1 MAVTLAQPRG
11 PSPSTLMEKLLIE
24 GGVPL
29 SGTIVP
35 AGNKNAALPLL
46 ACSLL
51 TDEEVVLHNVPRIRD
66 VEAML
71 EMLADLGVRTEWRNE
86 NTVSLQ
92 ADQVRN
98 THVSAALA
106 ERIRAS
112 FLAAGPLL
120 GRFGEAHMPPPGGDV
135 IGRRRLDPHLDAFR
149 ALGATVEHDA
159 SEIRILASDGGLRA
173 CDFLMDE
180 PSVMGT
186 ENALMAAA
194 LTDGTTVIRNAA
206 SEPHVQD
213 VARMLNKMGAAI
225 EGIGSNVMQVH
236 GMGKLGGCEH
246 HVTPDHIEIGSF
258 MALAG
263 VTGGELRIE
272 GCVPDDMRMIRIVF
286 ERLGLRSELDGDDVL
301 IPGGQKLVV
310 ARDAGDYQSKVEDGP
325 WPAFPADLTSI
336 AVALATQSE
345 GSVLIFEKMFEN
357 RLFFVDEL
365 ITMGAEITICD
376 PHRAIVIGHRR
387 LRGQRLSSPDIR
399 AGMAKLI
406 AALCAEGT
414 SEIHNVQ
421 QIDRGYERIDERLRA
436 LGARIERVGA

>member
-1 MAVTLAQPRG
+1 
-11 PSPSTLMEKLLIE
+11 MEKLLIE

-51 TDEEVVLHNVPRIRD
+51 TEEQVVLHNVPRIRD

-71 EMLADLGVRTEWRNE
+71 ELLADLGVKVDWRAE

-92 ADQVRN
+92 ADDVRG
-98 THVSAALA
+98 TKVSAALA

-120 GRFGEAHMPPPGGDV
+120 GRFGSALMPPPGGDV

-149 ALGATVEHDA
+149 ALGATVEHGRD
-159 SEIRILASDGGLRA
+159 IRITTNGGLTA
-173 CDFLMDE
+173 NDFLMDE

-194 LTDGTTVIRNAA
+194 LIPGSTVIRNAA

-225 EGIGSNVMQVH
+225 EGIGSNVMYVH
-236 GMGKLGGCEH
+236 GVSTLGGCEH
-246 HVTPDHIEIGSF
+246 SVTPDHIEIGSF

-272 GCVPDDMRMIRIVF
+272 GCIPDDMRMIRLVF
-286 ERLGLRSELDGDDVL
+286 QRLGLRSELDGDDIIV
-301 IPGGQKLVV
+301 PGGQELVV
-310 ARDAGDYQSKVEDGP
+310 ERDAGDYQSKVEDGP

-336 AVALATQSE
+336 AVALATQSR

-365 ITMGAEITICD
+365 IAMGAEITICD
-376 PHRAIVIGHRR
+376 PHRAIIIGPRP
-387 LRGQRLSSPDIR
+387 LRGERLSSPDIR

>member
-1 MAVTLAQPRG
+1 
-11 PSPSTLMEKLLIE
+11 MEKLVIE

-46 ACSLL
+46 AASLL
-51 TDEEVVLHNVPRIRD
+51 TDERVVIANVPRIRD
-66 VEAML
+66 TEAML
-71 EMLADLGVRTEWRNE
+71 ALLADLGVTVEWTED

-92 ADQVRN
+92 ADAIAN
-98 THVSAALA
+98 TDVDPDLA

-112 FLAAGPLL
+112 FLVAGPLL
-120 GRFGEAHMPPPGGDV
+120 ARFGSASMPPPGGDV

-149 ALGATVEHDA
+149 ALGANVEHGPHIKLSA
-159 SEIRILASDGGLRA
+159 PNGGLRST
-173 CDFLMDE
+173 DFFMDE

-194 LTDGTTVIRNAA
+194 LTPGSSVIRNAA

-213 VARMLNKMGAAI
+213 LARMLNKMGAAI
-225 EGIGSNVMQVH
+225 EGIGSNVMYVH
-236 GMGKLGGCEH
+236 GMGRLGGCEH
-246 HVTPDHIEIGSF
+246 AVSPDHIEIASF

-263 VTGGELRIE
+263 VTGGELRIRD
-272 GCVPDDMRMIRIVF
+272 CVPQDMRMICLVF
-286 ERLGLRSELDGDDVL
+286 ERLGLHSTWDGSDILV
-301 IPGGQKLVV
+301 PGGQKLVV

-357 RLFFVDEL
+357 RLFFVDKL
-365 ITMGAEITICD
+365 ISMGAEITICD
-376 PHRAIVIGHRR
+376 PHRAIVIGPRR
-387 LRGQRLSSPDIR
+387 LHGARLSSPDIR
-399 AGMAKLI
+399 AGMAILI
-406 AALCAEGT
+406 AALCADGQ
-414 SEIHNVQ
+414 SEIHNVRE
-421 QIDRGYERIDERLRA
+421 IDRGYERIDERLRD
-436 LGARIERVGA
+436 LGARIERVEI

>member
-1 MAVTLAQPRG
+1 
-11 PSPSTLMEKLLIE
+11 MEKLLIE

-71 EMLADLGVRTEWRNE
+71 ELLADLGVRIEWRGE
-86 NTVSLQ
+86 NTVSLH
-92 ADQVRN
+92 ADEVRG
-98 THVSAALA
+98 TGVSPQIA

-120 GRFGEAHMPPPGGDV
+120 ARFGSAVMPPPGGDV

-149 ALGATVEHDA
+149 ALGATVEHGQD
-159 SEIRILASDGGLRA
+159 IRIVAGDAGLQP
-173 CDFLMDE
+173 CDFFMDE

-186 ENALMAAA
+186 ENALMASA
-194 LTDGTTVIRNAA
+194 LLNGTTVIRNAA

-213 VARMLNKMGAAI
+213 LARMLNKMGAAI

-236 GMGKLGGCEH
+236 GIGKLGGCEH
-246 HVTPDHIEIGSF
+246 TVGPDHIEIASF

-272 GCVPDDMRMIRIVF
+272 GCVPDDMRMIRLVF
-286 ERLGLRSELDGDDVL
+286 GRLGLHSELDGDDCVV
-301 IPGGQKLVV
+301 PGGQKLVV
-310 ARDAGDYQSKVEDGP
+310 SRDAGDYQVKVEDGP

-357 RLFFVDEL
+357 RLFFVDKL
-365 ITMGAEITICD
+365 ISMGAEITICD
-376 PHRAIVIGHRR
+376 PHRAIVIGPRR

-399 AGMAKLI
+399 AGMAMLI
-406 AALCAEGT
+406 AAVCAHGT
-414 SEIHNVQ
+414 SEIHNVRD
-421 QIDRGYERIDERLRA
+421 IDRGYERIDERLRA
-436 LGARIERVGA
+436 LGAQIERVAA

>member
-1 MAVTLAQPRG
+1 
-11 PSPSTLMEKLLIE
+11 MEKLLIE

-51 TDEEVVLHNVPRIRD
+51 TDEQVVLHNVPRIRD

-92 ADQVRN
+92 ADQVRG
-98 THVSAALA
+98 TRVSATLA

-159 SEIRILASDGGLRA
+159 SEIRILASDGGLQA

>member
-11 PSPSTLMEKLLIE
+11 HPPLHAPMEKLVIE

-29 SGTIVP
+29 SGTILP

-51 TDEEVVLHNVPRIRD
+51 TDEEVVVHNVPRIRD

-71 EMLADLGVRTEWRNE
+71 ALLADIGVKTSWPDD

-92 ADQVRN
+92 ADEVRGTEVN
-98 THVSAALA
+98 AALA
-106 ERIRAS
+106 ERIYA
-112 FLAAGPLL
+112 
-120 GRFGEAHMPPPGGDV
+120 D
-135 IGRRRLDPHLDAFR
+135 
-149 ALGATVEHDA
+149 
-159 SEIRILASDGGLRA
+159 DGGLRP

-180 PSVMGT
+180 PSVMAT

-194 LTDGTTVIRNAA
+194 AIDGTTVIRNAA

-213 VARMLNKMGAAI
+213 LARMLNKMGAAI

-236 GMGKLGGCEH
+236 GMGKLGRCEH
-246 HVTPDHIEIGSF
+246 TVNPDHIEIASF

-272 GCVPDDMRMIRIVF
+272 GCIPDDMRMIRLVF
-286 ERLGLRSELDGDDVL
+286 ARLGLRSEFDGDDCVV
-301 IPGGQKLVV
+301 PGGQNLVV
-310 ARDAGDYQSKVEDGP
+310 RRDAGDYQSKVEDGP

-376 PHRAIVIGHRR
+376 PHREIVIGPRR

-421 QIDRGYERIDERLRA
+421 QIDRGYERIDERLRE
-436 LGARIERVGA
+436 LGARIERVAA

>member
-1 MAVTLAQPRG
+1 
-11 PSPSTLMEKLLIE
+11 MEKLLIE

-46 ACSLL
+46 AASLL

-71 EMLADLGVRTEWRNE
+71 DLLAELGVVVEWRAE

-92 ADQVRN
+92 AENVRG
-98 THVSAALA
+98 TDVDSSLA

-120 GRFGEAHMPPPGGDV
+120 ARYGSAVMPPPGGDV

-149 ALGATVEHDA
+149 ALGATVEHDRD
-159 SEIRILASDGGLRA
+159 IRISAPDGGLQA

-225 EGIGSNVMQVH
+225 EGIGSNVMSVH
-236 GMGKLGGCEH
+236 GVTKLGGCEH
-246 HVTPDHIEIGSF
+246 TVTPDHIEIASF

-272 GCVPDDMRMIRIVF
+272 GCVPDDMRMIRLVF
-286 ERLGLRSELDGDDVL
+286 TRLGLETRLDGDDIIV
-301 IPGGQKLVV
+301 PGGQKLKV

-376 PHRAIVIGHRR
+376 PHRAIIIGPRR

-414 SEIHNVQ
+414 SEIHNVR

-436 LGARIERVGA
+436 LGARIERTAA